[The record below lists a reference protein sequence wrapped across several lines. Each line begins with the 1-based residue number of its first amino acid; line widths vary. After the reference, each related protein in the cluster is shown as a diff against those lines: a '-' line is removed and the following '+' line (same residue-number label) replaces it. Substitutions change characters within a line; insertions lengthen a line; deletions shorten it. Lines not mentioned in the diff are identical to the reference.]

1 MTQDQGIA
9 RGEGGER
16 VTDPF
21 SYEAMVA
28 LYAEKNGPLSDCRD
42 DYASWSNVP
51 VAIQSAVIAWD
62 AARRG
67 GSTEAPMS
75 ERNAL
80 SLCGMMRQALVAT
93 TRGYDDAVDEEIR
106 RLRHTV
112 AALRTATLTRGST
125 DER

>member
-1 MTQDQGIA
+1 MTAPDLRDQMA
-9 RGEGGER
+9 MAAL
-16 VTDPF
+16 TPT
-21 SYEAMVA
+21 YEEMVA

-51 VAIQSAVIAWD
+51 ISIQSAVIAWD

-67 GSTEAPMS
+67 GSNEAPMS

-93 TRGYDDAVDEEIR
+93 TRGFDDAVEDE
-106 RLRHTV
+106 LRI
-112 AALRTATLTRGST
+112 LRKFRADAMLA
-125 DER
+125 ERNRTTKGEDHV